1 MKDNPYIGPRPYER
15 QDRRN
20 FYGRT
25 REARDLL
32 SLIRAKRVV
41 LFYAQS
47 GAGKTS
53 LLNTQIIPGLEED
66 GFNVLPVARVGSDVP
81 PGLDLKSVKNI
92 FVFSALM
99 GMAGKDVLAQAL
111 AQQTLSLFLRQLV
124 ETTDESLPRSVDED
138 ATLAIGGRHRPPIL
152 ILDQFEE
159 ILTTHRDRWQDAQG
173 FFEQLNEAL
182 HVIPGLGVV
191 LAMRE
196 DHVAGLD
203 PYAPLLSKRLRTRFR
218 MEQLAYEGAL
228 EAVQKPAAGAGCP
241 FAPGVAER
249 LVDDLRRIRTS
260 LPSPVAGRGGT
271 LRGAR
276 DESEGVLGPY
286 VEPVQ
291 LQVVCNRLW
300 ENLPEGQGDAIQWED
315 VQKHGNVD
323 RALTEFY
330 ESAVTQAAS
339 LAETSERQVRR
350 WFGEQL
356 ITPMGTRG
364 LALRA
369 ESDTDGLPNLVVDA
383 LENRHLIRAEARA
396 GARWYELVHD
406 RLVNPILRSNQDWE
420 AARQTP
426 LRLTARR
433 WKDSQDSGSLYRGK
447 TLKDALAWADVHS
460 SDVEPYELEFLTASQ
475 QAERARIRTRNL
487 TAIGLVVA
495 VLIAAVMAFL
505 AVTAERARQTA
516 ERQRRLAL
524 SRQLAAQ
531 TTTQLGDRADLA
543 MLLSLEANRLTNIA
557 EVKSSLLA
565 ALTDR
570 PKLVAF
576 LHGHT
581 DLVRSV
587 TFSPDGKTLASSSDG
602 GAIILWSVAN
612 RQPLGPPL
620 VNGTAR
626 VWSVAFSP
634 DGKRL
639 AAGGNDGQIILW
651 QLASTPAGEL
661 MAQSAV
667 SKTLTGH
674 TNIVK
679 SVAFSPDGKTL
690 ASASYDATII
700 LWDLASERPISRTL
714 TGHTS
719 AVVSVAFSPD
729 GQALA
734 SGSCGK
740 LDVAT
745 GCKQGEIILWNV
757 ATGQPLG
764 APIVGHTGGVNSAVF
779 SPDGRTLASGASDN
793 AVILWDVATRQ
804 PIESPL
810 KGHTGAVVSLAFSP
824 DGKMLASGGFDNS
837 VILWNMATRKPI
849 GGPLIGHAAVVRS
862 VAFGPDGRAL
872 ISSSD
877 KDLVLWDVTLAQALG
892 ETLTGHVNQV
902 LGLAF
907 SPDGR
912 MIASGGCGGTDAT
925 EKCKPG
931 EVRLWDVA
939 SRQPLG
945 QPMTYH
951 DGWVNDVAF
960 SPDGRL
966 LASGSDDKTI
976 ILLDVASHQ
985 PLDPPLVG
993 HTGWINSVAF
1003 APDGRTLASASL
1015 DQSIIL
1021 WDVSTALNTSVAT
1034 HQPIGQSLTGH
1045 KAEVK
1050 SVAFS
1055 PDGKTLASGSCAKP
1069 IDQGACSQG
1078 EIRLWNVA
1086 TRQQI
1091 GSPLVAH
1098 ANLVN
1103 SVAFSP
1109 DSKTLASGSG
1119 DNNIILWNVETR
1131 QPLGS
1136 PLTGH
1141 NASVESLAFSPDG
1154 KMLASGSRD
1163 GTVILWDVSTALNTG
1178 VVTLQRITP
1187 PLKGHTDRVFS
1198 VAFSPDG
1205 RTVASGSKDKSIIM
1219 WDVNLESWK
1228 ARACRTANRNLTQA
1242 EWNQFIGTDMPY
1254 QRSCPALPPGE

>member
-15 QDRRN
+15 QDRHN

-66 GFNVLPVARVGSDVP
+66 GFNVLPVARVGGDVP
-81 PGLDLKSVKNI
+81 PGIDPNSVKNI
-92 FVFSALM
+92 FVFSVLM
-99 GMAGKDVLAQAL
+99 GLAGKDVPASAL
-111 AQQTLSLFLRQLV
+111 TQQTLPLFLRPLI
-124 ETTDESLPRSVDED
+124 ETTDEPLPQGVDED

-182 HVIPGLGVV
+182 HEMPELGVV

-228 EAVQKPAAGAGCP
+228 EAVRKPAAGAGCP

-249 LVDDLRRIRTS
+249 LVDDLRRITPLSRET
-260 LPSPVAGRGGT
+260 GKGG
-271 LRGAR
+271 
-276 DESEGVLGPY
+276 LGSY

-315 VQKHGNVD
+315 VQKYGNVD

-369 ESDTDGLPNLVVDA
+369 ESDTAGLPNTVVDA

-406 RLVNPILRSNQDWE
+406 RLVDPILRSNQDWE

-433 WKDSQDSGSLYRGK
+433 WRDAKDIGSLYRGK
-447 TLKDALAWADVHS
+447 TLKDALAWAGAHS
-460 SDVEPYELEFLTASQ
+460 SDVEPYELDFLTASQ
-475 QAERARIRTRNL
+475 QAERVRIRTRNL
-487 TAIGLVVA
+487 TAIGLVIT
-495 VLIAAVMAFL
+495 VLVAAVMAFL
-505 AVTAERARQTA
+505 AVAADRARQTA
-516 ERQRRLAL
+516 ERQRRIAL

-531 TTTQLGDRADLA
+531 TTTQLGGQADLA
-543 MLLSLEANRLTNIA
+543 LLLSLEANRLTSIA

-581 DLVRSV
+581 ELVRSV
-587 TFSPDGKTLASSSDG
+587 TFSPDGKTLASGADG
-602 GAIILWSVAN
+602 GAILLWSVAN

-620 VNGTAR
+620 VNGTNR

-634 DGKRL
+634 DGKKL

-651 QLASTPAGEL
+651 QLASTPAGE
-661 MAQSAV
+661 MTAQSAV

-690 ASASYDATII
+690 ASASYDAAII
-700 LWDLASERPISRTL
+700 LWDLASDKPVSRTL
-714 TGHTS
+714 TGHTN

-729 GQALA
+729 GQTLA
-734 SGSCGK
+734 SGSCGQV
-740 LDVAT
+740 DVT
-745 GCKQGEIILWNV
+745 IGCKQGEIRLWNT
-757 ATGQPLG
+757 ATGQLLG
-764 APIVGHTGGVNSAVF
+764 APILGHTNGVEGVAF
-779 SPDGRTLASGASDN
+779 GPDGRTLASAGGDN
-793 AVILWDVATRQ
+793 VIILWNVTTRQ

-810 KGHTGAVVSLAFSP
+810 VGHTGFVVSLAFSP
-824 DGKMLASGGFDNS
+824 DGKTLATGSFDNT
-837 VILWNMATRKPI
+837 VILWQVATHKPI
-849 GGPLIGHAAVVRS
+849 GAPLIGHAAAVRS
-862 VAFGPDGRAL
+862 VAFSPDGRTL
-872 ISSSD
+872 SSSSD
-877 KDLVLWDVTLAQALG
+877 KDLILWDVTVAQALG
-892 ETLTGHVNQV
+892 ETLTGHFNQV
-902 LGLAF
+902 SGLAF

-912 MIASGGCGGTDAT
+912 ILASSGCNGTEAT
-925 EKCKPG
+925 EQCKPG

-939 SRQPLG
+939 SRQLLG
-945 QPMTYH
+945 QPLTYH
-951 DGWVNDVAF
+951 GGWVNDVAF
-960 SPDGRL
+960 SPDGRI

-976 ILLDVASHQ
+976 VLLDVASRR

-1015 DQSIIL
+1015 DQSVILWDVATHRPVGQPLTGHKAEVKSVSFSPDGKTLASASCAKPIDKGACSQGEIRLWNAATRQQIGSPLIGHANWIYSVAFGPDGKILASGSGDNNIIL

-1034 HQPIGQSLTGH
+1034 HKPLGSPLTGH
-1045 KAEVK
+1045 KATVW
-1050 SVAFS
+1050 SLAFS
-1055 PDGKTLASGSCAKP
+1055 PDGKTLASGSK
-1069 IDQGACSQG
+1069 
-1078 EIRLWNVA
+1078 
-1086 TRQQI
+1086 
-1091 GSPLVAH
+1091 
-1098 ANLVN
+1098 
-1103 SVAFSP
+1103 
-1109 DSKTLASGSG
+1109 
-1119 DNNIILWNVETR
+1119 
-1131 QPLGS
+1131 
-1136 PLTGH
+1136 
-1141 NASVESLAFSPDG
+1141 
-1154 KMLASGSRD
+1154 D
-1163 GTVILWDVSTALNTG
+1163 GTVILWDVSTLLNTS
-1178 VVTLQRITP
+1178 VATFQRITP
-1187 PLKGHTDRVFS
+1187 PLKGHTDMIFS

-1205 RTVASGSKDKSIIM
+1205 RTVASGSKDKNVIL
-1219 WDVNLESWK
+1219 WDVSLESWK
-1228 ARACRTANRNLTQA
+1228 SRACRIANRNLTRA
-1242 EWNQFIGTDMPY
+1242 EWNQFVGPDMPY